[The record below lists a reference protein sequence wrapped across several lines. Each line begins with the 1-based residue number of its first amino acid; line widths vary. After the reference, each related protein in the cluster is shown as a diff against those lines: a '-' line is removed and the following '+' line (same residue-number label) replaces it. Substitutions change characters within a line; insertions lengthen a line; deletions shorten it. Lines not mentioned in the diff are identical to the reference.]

1 MSAEDEDE
9 DDDDDDDDDEEEL
22 EDEGRIA
29 FLALLLPSQLLNY
42 CLSPSQCSNIL
53 ECHGYNTAVL

>member
-9 DDDDDDDDDEEEL
+9 DDDDDDDEEEL

-29 FLALLLPSQLLNY
+29 FLGFVFAFAAVELLPFTISM
-42 CLSPSQCSNIL
+42 L
-53 ECHGYNTAVL
+53 EYI